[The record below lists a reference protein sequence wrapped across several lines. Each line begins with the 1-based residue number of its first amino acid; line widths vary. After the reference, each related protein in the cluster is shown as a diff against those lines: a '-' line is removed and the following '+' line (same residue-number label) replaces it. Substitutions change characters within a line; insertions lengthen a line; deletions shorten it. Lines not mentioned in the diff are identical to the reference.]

1 MNIRVAATT
10 AMALTALLA
19 LTGCTAAMTQTGQS
33 PASGPTDSVLV
44 TDANNADVMFTVMM
58 IPHHE
63 QAVEMADMLIAK
75 NGVDDQVLALAEDIK
90 AAQGPEITLMSGWLD
105 DWGIDSESG
114 MAGMNHGDGMMTD
127 TDMSDLESATG
138 DEASRL
144 FLEQMIVHH
153 EGAID
158 MALVEAEGGQNTEV
172 LALAQQIIDAQTAEI
187 TVMRDI
193 LSTL

>member
-1 MNIRVAATT
+1 
-10 AMALTALLA
+10 
-19 LTGCTAAMTQTGQS
+19 MTESGQS
-33 PASGPTDSVLV
+33 PTSGPTDSAVIA
-44 TDANNADVMFTVMM
+44 DANNADVMFTVMM

-63 QAVEMADMLIAK
+63 QAVEMVDMLIAK

-105 DWGIDSESG
+105 AWGIDSESG
-114 MAGMNHGDGMMTD
+114 VAGMDHGDGMMTD

-144 FLEQMIVHH
+144 FLEQMILHH

-158 MALVEAEGGQNTEV
+158 MALVEAEGGQNAEV
-172 LALAQQIIDAQTAEI
+172 LALAQQVIDAQTAEI

-193 LSTL
+193 LSSL